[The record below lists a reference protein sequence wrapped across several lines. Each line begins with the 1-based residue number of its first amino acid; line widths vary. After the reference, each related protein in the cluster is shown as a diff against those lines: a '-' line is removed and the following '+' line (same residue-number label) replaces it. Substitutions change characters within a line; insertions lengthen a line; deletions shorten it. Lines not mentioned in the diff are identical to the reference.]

1 MRDATIRT
9 AVFTLQAELDF
20 PFPDP
25 PGPGTATEVAPG
37 VLWVRMALPFLLDHV
52 NLYLLEDGPGW
63 ALIDTGIDNRA
74 TRDAWDALLTGPLK
88 GRMLTRLVVTH
99 CHPDHVGLAGWLF
112 DRFGLPLLMSR
123 TEYLMTQNIRFNSE
137 GIGSASH
144 REFYVRRGLGSEA
157 VDALLDRG
165 HAYLR
170 MTSGL
175 PPTFTRLLAGETLEI
190 GGRSFEVLT
199 GGGHSPEQAM
209 LLCRADKLFFA
220 ADQVLARISPN
231 ISVWPWE
238 PEEDPLGEYLASL
251 GALGTG
257 VPDDVLVLA
266 AHNLPFRGLHRRLDE
281 LRAHHGTRLA
291 ALLAA
296 CAAEPRTDAA
306 LIPALFRRQLD
317 AHQMG
322 FAFGETV
329 AHVNRLVRDG
339 ALVREARADEVM
351 RVSLAAGASGR
362 LAGRDPARTLATVSA
377 PKV

>member
-1 MRDATIRT
+1 M
-9 AVFTLQAELDF
+9 
-20 PFPDP
+20 
-25 PGPGTATEVAPG
+25 APG

-63 ALIDTGIDNRA
+63 ALIDTGIDD
-74 TRDAWDALLTGPLK
+74 TRTRETWTALLAGPLA
-88 GRMLTRLVVTH
+88 GRKLTRLILTH
-99 CHPDHVGLAGWLF
+99 CHPDHLGLAGWLS
-112 DRFGLPLLMSR
+112 DQFGLPLLMSR
-123 TEYLMTQNIRFNSE
+123 TEYLMTQNIRFNTE
-137 GIGSASH
+137 GIGSAAH
-144 REFYVRRGLGSEA
+144 HAFYVRRGLGGEA
-157 VDALLDRG
+157 VDAILDRG

-175 PPTFTRLLAGETLEI
+175 PPTFTRLLAGETIDI
-190 GGRSFEVLT
+190 GDRTFEVLT

-231 ISVWPWE
+231 VSVWPWE
-238 PEEDPLGEYLASL
+238 PEEDPLGEYLHSLRAL
-251 GALGTG
+251 GAD
-257 VPDDVLVLA
+257 VPGDVLVLP
-266 AHNLPFRGLHRRLDE
+266 AHNLPFRGLHRRAEE

-296 CAAEPRTDAA
+296 CAAGPRSDAE

-339 ALVREARADEVM
+339 ALVREAGPDGVLRVRPADGARDTAPDPGRRALV
-351 RVSLAAGASGR
+351 G
-362 LAGRDPARTLATVSA
+362 
-377 PKV
+377 

>member
-1 MRDATIRT
+1 M
-9 AVFTLQAELDF
+9 Q
-20 PFPDP
+20 
-25 PGPGTATEVAPG
+25 EVAPG

-63 ALIDTGIDNRA
+63 MLIDTGIDDSR
-74 TRDAWDALLTGPLK
+74 TRDAWTVLFDGPLA
-88 GRMLTRLVVTH
+88 GRTVTRLILTH
-99 CHPDHVGLAGWLF
+99 CHPDHLGLAGWLS
-112 DRFGLPLLMSR
+112 DRFGPTLLMSR
-123 TEYLMTQNIRFNSE
+123 TEYLMAQNIRFNSE
-137 GIGSASH
+137 GIGSAAH
-144 REFYVRRGLGSEA
+144 RAFYVRRGLQGEA
-157 VDALLDRG
+157 VDAILDRG

-190 GGRSFEVLT
+190 GGRTFEVLT

-231 ISVWPWE
+231 VSVWPWE
-238 PEEDPLGEYLASL
+238 PEEDPLGEYLRSL
-251 GALGTG
+251 RALQAD
-257 VPDDVLVLA
+257 VPGDVLVLP
-266 AHNLPFRGLHRRLDE
+266 AHNLPFRGLHRRLEE
-281 LRAHHGTRLA
+281 LGAHHRTRLA
-291 ALLAA
+291 ALVEA
-296 CAAEPRTDAA
+296 CIDGPRTDAE

-339 ALVREARADEVM
+339 TLVREAGPDGVV
-351 RVSLAAGASGR
+351 RVRAAG
-362 LAGRDPARTLATVSA
+362 GRDRAPGGQEAAVPFSM
-377 PKV
+377 PKVERA